1 MENKKGIFNVV
12 DVAKYICHKY
22 YFDYSKEKKEISPIK
37 LQKSLYFLFAYWGG
51 FIRKSNDN
59 VNYVEEKISL
69 SEYLFDENFQAW
81 VYGPVI
87 PSIFKMYRDKNLE
100 YKDFNIN
107 AMFDDVDSIV
117 KESIDSLLDELFTV
131 SDFKLV
137 SVSHEDNCWKNHFN
151 ITSVEHNESIPSVE
165 IIQEYALRE
174 SL

>member
-1 MENKKGIFNVV
+1 
-12 DVAKYICHKY
+12 
-22 YFDYSKEKKEISPIK
+22 
-37 LQKSLYFLFAYWGG
+37 
-51 FIRKSNDN
+51 
-59 VNYVEEKISL
+59 
-69 SEYLFDENFQAW
+69 
-81 VYGPVI
+81 
-87 PSIFKMYRDKNLE
+87 MYRDKNLE

-165 IIQEYALRE
+165 ILQEYALRE